1 MIRMH
6 IDGSTMV
13 ITSNAEL
20 GDVVEEL
27 DILLEGKGLDIA
39 FNAQYI
45 SDVIK
50 NVGDDELSL
59 RFNSNVSPCVICP
72 PEGDQY
78 IYLVL
83 PVRVFN

>member
-1 MIRMH
+1 MH
-6 IDGSTMV
+6 IDGNTMV

-20 GDVVEEL
+20 GDVLEEL
-27 DILLEGKGLDIA
+27 DILLEGKSLDIA
-39 FNAQYI
+39 FNARYI

-50 NVGDDELSL
+50 NIGDEELSL

-72 PEGDQY
+72 PEGDPVY
-78 IYLVL
+78 FTLVL